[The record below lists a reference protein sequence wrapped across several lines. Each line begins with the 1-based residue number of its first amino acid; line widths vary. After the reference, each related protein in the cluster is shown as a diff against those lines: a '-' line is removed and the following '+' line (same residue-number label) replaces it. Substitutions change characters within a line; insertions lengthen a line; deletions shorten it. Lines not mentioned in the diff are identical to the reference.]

1 MSALE
6 EQEEV
11 VFGDRYWLTQRLA
24 VGGMAEVF
32 LARQQS
38 EGGFAKDVV
47 IKRLRPEL
55 AKDPRVVSMFRDEA
69 RVSGMLGH
77 CNSVHVFDSG
87 THEGLPFMAME
98 YIRGEELNQLCRRG
112 IGCGEF
118 LPLEHAI
125 ELIRQAALGMS
136 YYHNLCDSS
145 GKPLDL
151 VHCDIS
157 PNNLLVGQDGYLQV
171 IDYGISQFRGQ
182 QYRDAQLVPGKLSYM
197 SPEQAKRGT
206 LDHRSDIFSLGVVL
220 YEITLGRR
228 LFRGPASEVLPR
240 IVGCDI
246 QAPTFVRHD
255 YPGALESI
263 VMRALEAEPS
273 DRYQEAND
281 FAEALG
287 EYLREEQ
294 MRTGPIGIARYLDR
308 LAVAENGERR
318 EHFISEAEL
327 DSDEEQ
333 LDFDRD
339 LFSGFSAMTERGPQA
354 AAAWDEVDEDES
366 AVADALGI
374 DVELVRTASRAAPE
388 GEAQTA
394 RKTPADSLE
403 AKEVAEADDTPEVEE
418 PPKAQTSEPAR
429 AASSATRAP
438 TPAQASGSAAS
449 IVMLV
454 IGIALGVGGAF
465 LLGAL

>member
-1 MSALE
+1 MSGALQ

-11 VFGDRYWLTQRLA
+11 VFGDRYWLTQPLA

-32 LARQQS
+32 LARQQ
-38 EGGFAKDVV
+38 GDDGFTKEVV

-55 AKDPRVVSMFRDEA
+55 AADPRVVAMFRDEA
-69 RVSGMLGH
+69 RVSGLLGH

-87 THEGLPFMAME
+87 THDGLPYMAME

-112 IGCGEF
+112 IACGEF

-125 ELIRQAALGMS
+125 ELIRQAALGMG
-136 YYHNLCDSS
+136 YYHNLCDPQ
-145 GKPLDL
+145 GRALDL

-157 PNNLLVGQDGYLQV
+157 PNNLLVGQDGYLQI
-171 IDYGISQFRGQ
+171 IDYGISQFQGQ

-197 SPEQAKRGT
+197 SPEQARRAPM
-206 LDHRSDIFSLGVVL
+206 DHRSDIFSLGVVL

-240 IVGCDI
+240 IVRCDI
-246 QAPTFVRHD
+246 EAPTFVRHD

-281 FAEALG
+281 LADALG

-294 MRTGPIGIARYLDR
+294 MRTSPVGIARYLDR
-308 LAVAENGERR
+308 LSVAEGGERR

-327 DSDEEQ
+327 NNDEEQ
-333 LDFDRD
+333 LDFERG
-339 LFSGFSAMTERGPQA
+339 LFSGFRAMAGQEPQA
-354 AAAWDEVDEDES
+354 AASWDEVDEDES
-366 AVADALGI
+366 AVAEALGI
-374 DVELVRTASRAAPE
+374 DVELVRTVSRPAPVLKKRAEEPAPE
-388 GEAQTA
+388 PVSAERPDPERDLEAHTPSSGGEAP
-394 RKTPADSLE
+394 RNSKTP
-403 AKEVAEADDTPEVEE
+403 
-418 PPKAQTSEPAR
+418 PAP
-429 AASSATRAP
+429 ASS
-438 TPAQASGSAAS
+438 SAGAWL
-449 IVMLV
+449 MLGV
-454 IGIALGVGGAF
+454 GIALGAAGAF
-465 LLGAL
+465 FIGAL